1 MTKGVEDVGIGARS
15 NLMVLKCSIPHAL
28 SAPLKSA
35 AFLSES
41 TLRLIRV
48 GTKLIVI
55 DVSEPCM
62 KPNFQGNS
70 HRMEAIKS
78 KYHGLVRFHRSGG
91 GVYVHEWE
99 LIHRLLKVGALGV
112 CGWAEGDDVH
122 PRAIR
127 KTTPLFEHPL
137 P

>member
-1 MTKGVEDVGIGARS
+1 VTKGVEDIGIGARL

-28 SAPLKSA
+28 SPSLKSA

-62 KPNFQGNS
+62 TPKFSGKFTS
-70 HRMEAIKS
+70 HGGYQV

-91 GVYVHEWE
+91 GCTYMS
-99 LIHRLLKVGALGV
+99 GN
-112 CGWAEGDDVH
+112 
-122 PRAIR
+122 
-127 KTTPLFEHPL
+127 
-137 P
+137 